1 MIDPVSL
8 WTLFASSFLA
18 STLLPGG
25 SEAVLALVASE
36 TSMAPAVLWG
46 VATLGN
52 TSGGMTSWGLGRWLA
67 WRFPERGLQKAEH
80 QRALAQ
86 IRRHGGP
93 LLLLSWLPLVGDPLC
108 LAAGWVGVSPVPSI
122 VYMAIGKGLRYA
134 LLLLVLST

>member
-1 MIDPVSL
+1 MDAVSL

-25 SEAVLALVASE
+25 SEAVLVLAASD
-36 TSMAPAVLWG
+36 TSIGLAVLWG

-52 TSGGMTSWGLGRWLA
+52 TCGGVTSWGLGRWLA

-80 QRALAQ
+80 LRALAR

-93 LLLLSWLPLVGDPLC
+93 LLFLSWLPWVGDPLC
-108 LAAGWVGVSPVPSI
+108 LAAGWVGISLIPSI

-134 LLLLVLST
+134 LLLLVLF